1 MKVITTVAALQQ
13 ELSKLRQ
20 ENPSARVGLVPT
32 MGALHAG
39 HLSLVAAAR
48 KQYDIVVVSVFVNPT
63 QFNNPEDL
71 RTYPRKPE
79 EDLARLRDGQVDIA
93 FLPTVEEMYPEADT
107 RQFDF
112 GFLGESASPRPLQR
126 CSADRKQALYA
137 RAARW
142 RFLWREGLPADS
154 HRTRDGSPA
163 RSARRDTQLSH
174 HP

>member
-20 ENPSARVGLVPT
+20 ENPTAHVGLVPT

-79 EDLARLRDGQVDIA
+79 EDLARLSEAQVDIA
-93 FLPTVEEMYPEADT
+93 FLPTVEEMYPEVDT
-107 RQFDF
+107 R
-112 GFLGESASPRPLQR
+112 RV
-126 CSADRKQALYA
+126 
-137 RAARW
+137 
-142 RFLWREGLPADS
+142 
-154 HRTRDGSPA
+154 
-163 RSARRDTQLSH
+163 
-174 HP
+174 